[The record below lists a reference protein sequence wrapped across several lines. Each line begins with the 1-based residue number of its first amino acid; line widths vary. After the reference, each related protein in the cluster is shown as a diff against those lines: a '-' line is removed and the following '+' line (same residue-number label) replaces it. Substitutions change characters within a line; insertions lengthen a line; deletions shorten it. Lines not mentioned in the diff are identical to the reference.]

1 MEGSRVRSLHC
12 PLSVLSV
19 PFHVWLPTPKAAQVV
34 TNKTCVLPPHS
45 PETHCAPWAS
55 IAAFASPPS
64 RSSLPSEAMASV
76 VAASA
81 VVAPAA
87 FAAASSSVGSSEAST
102 VKAFSGLKAATVFS
116 SKTQKL
122 SSVQN
127 GSRVNCMQVGT
138 PHSTTPLFHDSQFV
152 VSNSLDSVTSGA
164 VHLCMRVSAG
174 HNRPLFQPV

>member
-1 MEGSRVRSLHC
+1 M
-12 PLSVLSV
+12 
-19 PFHVWLPTPKAAQVV
+19 
-34 TNKTCVLPPHS
+34 
-45 PETHCAPWAS
+45 AS
-55 IAAFASPPS
+55 I
-64 RSSLPSEAMASV
+64 

-138 PHSTTPLFHDSQFV
+138 SHFITSFMIFRLRVFTCGLGLFDMYHPHLNV
-152 VSNSLDSVTSGA
+152 
-164 VHLCMRVSAG
+164 
-174 HNRPLFQPV
+174 